1 MTSPLSDVRLRADE
15 LGGVNGVVRGPLKGY
30 HHETYVLTMPGETR
44 MVKFREPR
52 EEILW
57 FDRRCFRSEED
68 LLRALQ
74 GKVSRIPPIHDVAGM
89 ALQGFIAGRTLKARP
104 WGDRRVSEA
113 VLVQIVDLFREMAR
127 ITPDMLDVQRR
138 CEPEDRPENGDCDG
152 FLERLI
158 VFVEDQVYKKNYPVF
173 GRLFEDLGIGDEVF
187 VNLRKNVSGLKER
200 DFCLLHADL
209 HRENLVLDPLGQLWA
224 IDWEL
229 AMFGDPLYDLATN
242 LYLMSYP
249 ESQESRVRAGWLRVV
264 DRVRPGSTQDWEEDL
279 DRLLAFKKAQS
290 VFTDVIRLSLF
301 LRDGPRINWVR
312 LPSVVGKLQAI
323 LAAAE
328 RPLGLSEVPSR
339 SRIAAALVR

>member
-1 MTSPLSDVRLRADE
+1 MTTQLSGVRQLVDE

-74 GKVSRIPPIHDVAGM
+74 GKVSRIPAIHDVAGM
-89 ALQGFIAGRTLKARP
+89 ALQGFIAGRTLKARL
-104 WGDRRVSEA
+104 WGERRIPEV
-113 VLVQIVDLFREMAR
+113 VLDQIVDLFRQMAR
-127 ITPDMLDVQRR
+127 IRPGMLDVERR

-173 GRLFEDLGIGDEVF
+173 GRLFEDLGIGGEVF

-242 LYLMSYP
+242 LYLMAYP
-249 ESQESRVRAGWLRVV
+249 EGQKKHVRDEWVRVV
-264 DRVRPGSTQDWEEDL
+264 SQVNSRSAEGWEEDL
-279 DRLLAFKKAQS
+279 ERLIDFKKAQS

-312 LPSVVGKLQAI
+312 LPSAVAKLQAI

-328 RPLGLSEVPSR
+328 GPLGLSEVPSR

>member
-1 MTSPLSDVRLRADE
+1 MTSPLSDVRQRADE
-15 LGGVNGVVRGPLKGY
+15 LGGENGVVRGPLKGY

-74 GKVSRIPPIHDVAGM
+74 GKVSRIPAIHDVAGM

-104 WGDRRVSEA
+104 WGDRRIPEA
-113 VLVQIVDLFREMAR
+113 VLDQIVDLFREMAR
-127 ITPDMLDVQRR
+127 ITPAMLDVNRR

-173 GRLFEDLGIGDEVF
+173 GRLFEDLGIGAEVF

-209 HRENLVLDPLGQLWA
+209 HRENLVLDPVGQLWV

-249 ESQESRVRAGWLRVV
+249 ESQEKRVRAEWFRVV
-264 DRVRPGSTQDWEEDL
+264 DRVRHSSTQNWEKDL

-290 VFTDVIRLSLF
+290 VFTDVIRLSLS

-328 RPLGLSEVPSR
+328 GPLGLSEVPSR